1 MIILSDIYGNL
12 IRINHFGISTGD
24 KNGFYTLKAYGTRTR
39 HSRDDEGN
47 VSTEIDDASVY
58 IKNLSTDKAQ
68 ALDSAREY
76 LSKNYPSAKFSGVVN
91 FDLDEIARI
100 SREQAEARRAAEAAR
115 VASTDFSVFQ
125 GGKYAGRSVTDV
137 LAEDKGYCEWFANQ
151 CWKGG
156 GDHARTAEIIKAILA
171 PEREAAAAAAAS
183 LAKAL
188 LSEVGDSA
196 RSAWVEGRAGSFLH
210 SISNGLLQGRA
221 PEGRALYILLECIA
235 KQVGSKNTKAFK
247 AYYAELVAKF
257 GSEE

>member
-39 HSRDDEGN
+39 HIRDDEGN
-47 VSTEIDDASVY
+47 VSTESDDASVY

-68 ALDSAREY
+68 ALNSAREY
-76 LSKNYPSAKFSGVVN
+76 LSKNYPNAKFSGVVN

-115 VASTDFSVFQ
+115 VASTDFSKFQ
-125 GGKYAGRSVTDV
+125 GGKHAGKYVVEVYS
-137 LAEDKGYCEWFANQ
+137 EDKGYLEWFANQ
-151 CWKGG
+151 SFKP
-156 GDHARTAEIIKAILA
+156 DTDSARTQVFAKALLA
-171 PEREAAAAAAAS
+171 PEREAAEAAAES

-188 LSEVGDSA
+188 LSEVGDSTLD
-196 RSAWVEGRAGSFLH
+196 AWTKGFAGGFLC
-210 SISNGLLQGRA
+210 SISTGLLQGHA
-221 PEGRALYILLECIA
+221 PQGRALYILLECIA
-235 KQVGSKNTKAFK
+235 KQVGTKNTKAFK

-257 GSEE
+257 GVE